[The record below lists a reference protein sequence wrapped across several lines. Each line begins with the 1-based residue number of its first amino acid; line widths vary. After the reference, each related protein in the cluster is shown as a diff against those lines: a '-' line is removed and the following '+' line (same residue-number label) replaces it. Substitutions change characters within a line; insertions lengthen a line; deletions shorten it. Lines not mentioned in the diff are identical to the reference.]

1 MSKVA
6 ELAYD
11 IEQLYIEGLSASAIA
26 KELNCPIGIVKG
38 WIEGNSLED
47 ESMDPYDTI
56 NSECCNCATTKDPT
70 VDRVFVWCYN

>member
-1 MSKVA
+1 MSKIA

-38 WIEGNSLED
+38 WIEGNGCQED
-47 ESMDPYDTI
+47 TQDPW
-56 NSECCNCATTKDPT
+56 SVVEDPHI
-70 VDRVFVWCYN
+70 VG